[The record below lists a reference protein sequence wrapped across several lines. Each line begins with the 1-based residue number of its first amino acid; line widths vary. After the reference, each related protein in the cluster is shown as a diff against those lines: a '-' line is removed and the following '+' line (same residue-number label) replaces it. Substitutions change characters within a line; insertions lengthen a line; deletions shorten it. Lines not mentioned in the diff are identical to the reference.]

1 MADINVQH
9 AVPTSLRCR
18 CKDGLADATVMDWY
32 EGCAWGRR
40 VGKGRE
46 ACLSWASVPECDT
59 RLCVRAF
66 ASPGS
71 GEPTTT
77 TSLKSLDAGR
87 RLAGAL
93 HSEGIPANSQLRA
106 SVPFPSLSEH
116 ASCPMLG
123 RGSSMLCQGAC
134 LQLHLGGVALVRGVV
149 SDGQEPG
156 SSSDATLWTNGQ
168 GCARAQGQRMPTAD
182 DGKPCRRDDKEP
194 SMYRRRRC
202 IAGRR
207 REV

>member
-1 MADINVQH
+1 MRGALG
-9 AVPTSLRCR
+9 AA
-18 CKDGLADATVMDWY
+18 G
-32 EGCAWGRR
+32 WGRGVR
-40 VGKGRE
+40 LV
-46 ACLSWASVPECDT
+46 CLGLQFLNATRGSVSVRSLLQGQGSRQRQRAS
-59 RLCVRAF
+59 
-66 ASPGS
+66 
-71 GEPTTT
+71 
-77 TSLKSLDAGR
+77 KSLDAGR